1 MQLPTTLFFVIF
13 IITGH
18 IYICII
24 ITSKHCGIFKIDYDG
39 MMMTY
44 FIPVTNMY
52 MDGVDL
58 LRDIKIE
65 SLKY

>member
-1 MQLPTTLFFVIF
+1 
-13 IITGH
+13 
-18 IYICII
+18 
-24 ITSKHCGIFKIDYDG
+24 